1 MKNTISIDFLKKVI
15 DYNPE
20 TGIALWKPR
29 NDSLMGDTN
38 LTQSWNDKFAGK
50 PAGSLSSK
58 GYIIVSF
65 KHNIESGGKLCKI
78 LMHRIAWALVHN
90 EWPES
95 MLDHDNGIRHDN
107 RIANLKLS
115 DNSKNGKN
123 SVPRSGSGYKNICW
137 DKTRNKWLVT
147 LKTNG
152 KVTNIGR
159 FENLEEA
166 IIERNKSY
174 KEHGYPIAR
183 DNPNLDYI
191 KECVK

>member
-15 DYNPE
+15 DYNPT
-20 TGIALWKPR
+20 TGIALWKTR
-29 NDSLMGDTN
+29 DDSLMGDPN

-50 PAGSLSSK
+50 QAGSLTAN
-58 GYIIVSF
+58 GYIVVSF
-65 KHNIESGGKLCKI
+65 KHNIETDGKLCKI
-78 LMHRIAWALVHN
+78 LIHRIAWALVHN

-107 RIANLKLS
+107 RISNLKLS

-166 IIERNKSY
+166 IDNRNKSY
-174 KEHGYPIAR
+174 ILHGYPPAR
-183 DNPNLDYI
+183 DNPNQDFI
-191 KECVK
+191 SDKP